1 MRSTDVRPYDLA
13 RLVILRGLPRSSSF
27 CEPSDPL
34 LQVINSVI
42 LILRSKMKMSSCDTK
57 HYGAFVRE
65 RKKEK
70 I

>member
-42 LILRSKMKMSSCDTK
+42 LIQLSKMKMSS
-57 HYGAFVRE
+57 
-65 RKKEK
+65 
-70 I
+70 